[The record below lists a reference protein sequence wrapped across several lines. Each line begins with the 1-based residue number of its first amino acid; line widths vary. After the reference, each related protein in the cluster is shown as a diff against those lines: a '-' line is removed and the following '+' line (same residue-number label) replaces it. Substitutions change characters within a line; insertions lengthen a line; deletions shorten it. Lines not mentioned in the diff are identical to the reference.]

1 MRAVARRRD
10 FRGIPL
16 ESRQSSEYQ
25 ETGGVQCRAD
35 ADTPPRHP
43 GEVEDYWQERCIF
56 WRRRHRYRVTEGVV
70 GVFWAGSEMIRRD
83 LMLARGRWTCRLPRW
98 WPSQGAISR
107 IISQCTHKIS
117 VYSQA
122 FWQRKQAYWCC
133 LSIGSDDYSPIPQ
146 PGQVAWTCVNCRDEI
161 AEVESTMTVLQC
173 LKRSCL
179 LVRPG
184 TAAQGSINSIAVAL
198 ACLFIIIL
206 VSPNVTVAADLD
218 AAAAEEHG
226 WPWTPLTRPQVPA
239 SKGSGDRHP
248 IDVFLQAKL
257 VAAGLKPAA
266 LAPPRTW
273 LRRIAFGLTG
283 LPPDPE
289 MVENF
294 LKNPSTDAYD
304 AQIEHF
310 LNNPAYGERWG
321 RHWLDLVR
329 YADTRGGALDYAR
342 PHMWRY
348 RDYVVRAFNQDRP
361 YDRFIREQLA
371 ADAYSKYGAEG
382 KLGLAFLHQWV
393 PVERDAPQLNRRDF
407 LNDVVGVTGSVFLG
421 VTLRC
426 ARCHDHKFDPLP
438 TRDYYRLEA
447 FFAPLQVSVS
457 TLPFGQ
463 YEVPLQQAETWGKQ
477 RDQWA
482 EVLDQR
488 KQKQDSQ
495 LADFKARLRGRRKF
509 AATGDLKDFVVD
521 VTDAE
526 LKAAMQEGVVFTSAE
541 RQSYELIRRQTAR
554 FANPNHREYFSPLAY
569 SASDSPLRYSVA
581 THILSGGN
589 YELREEQVEPG
600 FLGAIQ
606 GHSEPVSFKGVSGPR
621 RKSLAEWIANAD
633 NPLTARVM
641 VNRIWQYHFGKGLV
655 ATSSDFGKNG
665 SQTEHQELLDWLAM
679 EFIESGWSIKHLQ
692 RTILRSHVY
701 RQAMNHDD
709 LAVCEK
715 VDPQNKLLWTR
726 DAIRLEAEVIRD
738 SVLAVSG
745 RLNRV
750 MGGPPFFPDVDD
762 ELMQRAPTWWEPSP
776 RVARERRT
784 IYMLQIRSLQMPF
797 IKVFDGPNIDESC
810 PVREVTTVTPQVFAL
825 FNSRLLREQSEAMAE
840 RLVSEVGQDL
850 TLQIRRAFQ
859 LAFQRMPAAAELV
872 RCRAFLEEPEEPT
885 SATSQAEPTP
895 HGTLADFCLVLL
907 NSNEFIFL
915 D

>member
-1 MRAVARRRD
+1 MPTFLAGNRAYP
-10 FRGIPL
+10 F
-16 ESRQSSEYQ
+16 
-25 ETGGVQCRAD
+25 
-35 ADTPPRHP
+35 
-43 GEVEDYWQERCIF
+43 
-56 WRRRHRYRVTEGVV
+56 
-70 GVFWAGSEMIRRD
+70 
-83 LMLARGRWTCRLPRW
+83 
-98 WPSQGAISR
+98 
-107 IISQCTHKIS
+107 QCT
-117 VYSQA
+117 
-122 FWQRKQAYWCC
+122 RKHSGNANGYREAVFLQVRTTT
-133 LSIGSDDYSPIPQ
+133 SPIL
-146 PGQVAWTCVNCRDEI
+146 PGSQVAWASVKIGAEI
-161 AEVESTMTVLQC
+161 AEVESTMAILQC
-173 LKRSCL
+173 LERIRRSVAGWRVGTRCFL
-179 LVRPG
+179 LNTNAVTHRSLHSV
-184 TAAQGSINSIAVAL
+184 AAWL
-198 ACLFIIIL
+198 ACLFIMT
-206 VSPNVTVAADLD
+206 VVASTVTVAGERGGAN
-218 AAAAEEHG
+218 AGQHG
-226 WPWTPLTRPQVPA
+226 WPWTPLARPEPPA
-239 SKGSGDRHP
+239 LKDAGEHHP
-248 IDVFLQAKL
+248 IDLFLQAKL
-257 VAAGLKPAA
+257 VAAGLKPAK
-266 LAPPRTW
+266 LASPRSW

-289 MVENF
+289 TLEQFVA
-294 LKNPSTDAYD
+294 NPSEDAYNT
-304 AQIEHF
+304 QIEHF
-310 LNNPAYGERWG
+310 LNDPSYGERWG

-371 ADAYSKYGAEG
+371 ADAYGKYGAEG

-463 YEVPLQQAETWGKQ
+463 YEVALQQAESWEKQ
-477 RDQWA
+477 RDEWA
-482 EVLDQR
+482 ELLDQR
-488 KQKQDSQ
+488 KRKQEAT
-495 LADFKARLRGRRKF
+495 LAEFKARLRGRRKL
-509 AATGDLKDFVVD
+509 AASGDLKDFVVD

-526 LKAAMQEGVVFTSAE
+526 LKTAMQEGVLFTSAE

-554 FANPNHREYFSPLAY
+554 FANPNHRDYFSPLAY

-581 THILSGGN
+581 THVLSGGN

-600 FLGAIQ
+600 FLSAIQ
-606 GHSEPVSFKGVSGPR
+606 GHSDPVSFKGVSGPR
-621 RKSLAEWIANAD
+621 RKLLAEWIANAD

-665 SQTEHQELLDWLAM
+665 SQTDHQDLLDWLAA
-679 EFIESGWSIKHLQ
+679 EFVESGWSIKHLQ
-692 RTILRSHVY
+692 RTILRSHAY
-701 RQAMNHDD
+701 RQSMNHDD
-709 LAVCEK
+709 RAACEK
-715 VDPQNKLLWTR
+715 VDPQNKLLWAR

-738 SVLAVSG
+738 SVLSVSG

-840 RLVSEVGQDL
+840 RLVSEVGGDL
-850 TLQIRRAFQ
+850 KLQIRRAFQ
-859 LAFQRMPAAAELV
+859 LAFQRMPAEAELT
-872 RCRAFLEEPEEPT
+872 RCRAFLEKPLE
-885 SATSQAEPTP
+885 ATTTANEAETIP
-895 HGTLADFCLVLL
+895 HGTLADLCLVLL

>member
-1 MRAVARRRD
+1 
-10 FRGIPL
+10 
-16 ESRQSSEYQ
+16 
-25 ETGGVQCRAD
+25 
-35 ADTPPRHP
+35 
-43 GEVEDYWQERCIF
+43 
-56 WRRRHRYRVTEGVV
+56 
-70 GVFWAGSEMIRRD
+70 
-83 LMLARGRWTCRLPRW
+83 
-98 WPSQGAISR
+98 
-107 IISQCTHKIS
+107 
-117 VYSQA
+117 
-122 FWQRKQAYWCC
+122 
-133 LSIGSDDYSPIPQ
+133 
-146 PGQVAWTCVNCRDEI
+146 
-161 AEVESTMTVLQC
+161 MTVLQC
-173 LKRSCL
+173 LERGGQVIVGWRVANRCL
-179 LVRPG
+179 LSRAGTVTQGVNHSLTMALVCLCTSIG
-184 TAAQGSINSIAVAL
+184 TAPSDA
-198 ACLFIIIL
+198 
-206 VSPNVTVAADLD
+206 VAADPDD
-218 AAAAEEHG
+218 ATAQQRE
-226 WPWTPLTRPQVPA
+226 WPWTPLIRPQLP
-239 SKGSGDRHP
+239 SLKGSDERHP
-248 IDVFLQAKL
+248 IDLFLQSRLA
-257 VAAGLKPAA
+257 AAGLKPAP
-266 LAPPRTW
+266 LASPRSW
-273 LRRIAFGLTG
+273 VRRIAFGLTG
-283 LPPDPE
+283 LPPDPDMLE
-289 MVENF
+289 QFAN
-294 LKNPSTDAYD
+294 NPSEDAYYE
-304 AQIEHF
+304 QIEHF
-310 LNNPAYGERWG
+310 LNDSAYGERWG

-421 VTLRC
+421 ITLRC

-463 YEVPLQQAETWGKQ
+463 YEVPLQQAESWGKQ

-482 EVLDQR
+482 ELLDER
-488 KQKQDSQ
+488 KRNQDAQ
-495 LADFKARLRGRRKF
+495 LAEFKARLRDRRKL
-509 AATGDLKDFVVD
+509 AASGDLKDFVVA

-526 LKAAMQEGVVFTSAE
+526 LRAAMQEGVVFTPAE

-569 SASDSPLRYSVA
+569 SASDSSLRYSVA

-589 YELREEQVEPG
+589 YELREEPVEPG
-600 FLGAIQ
+600 FLSVIQ
-606 GHSEPVSFKGVSGPR
+606 GHSDPVSFKGVSGPR
-621 RKSLAEWIANAD
+621 RKLLAEWIANAD

-665 SQTEHQELLDWLAM
+665 SQTEHQKLLDWLAV

-701 RQAMNHDD
+701 RQSMNHGDRV
-709 LAVCEK
+709 ACEK
-715 VDPQNKLLWTR
+715 VDPQNELLWVR

-840 RLVSEVGQDL
+840 RLANEVGKDRS
-850 TLQIRRAFQ
+850 LQIQRAFQ
-859 LAFQRMPAAAELV
+859 LAFQRLPAEAELN
-872 RCRAFLEEPEEPT
+872 RCQAFLEEPQKST
-885 SATSQAEPTP
+885 SATSEAESNP
-895 HGTLADFCLVLL
+895 HGTLADLCLVLL